1 MSWGQHHL
9 MVVNVNTFIDRLTPS
24 LHQVATSELM
34 TDDFLVLLLFVAT
47 NKDLLHH
54 SRLSYRL
61 GDSRLFF
68 FSKFDITV

>member
-1 MSWGQHHL
+1 
-9 MVVNVNTFIDRLTPS
+9 
-24 LHQVATSELM
+24 M

-68 FSKFDITV
+68 FPNLTLQYEARYLSQKFSVPGPRARPSRLVLCALGL